1 MDTPP
6 VRRRP
11 RPTTAAAVAAA
22 LALLVAGCGSQEPS
36 PTGSSSGSQGSSP
49 GSSPGSSASGDA
61 AAGAGTA
68 TVGDCDAG
76 SAAVR
81 GARTLARVDLSGDG
95 TPVPVRVTGSSGR
108 CPDRVFV
115 PVGDGFAVA
124 PATPGE
130 PPVDAAQAVVVPG
143 VDGALLA
150 TRQSHPRGG
159 LQLRLYAEE
168 DGRLVELVRD
178 GGGATDQP
186 LLPFVA
192 LDAPTGGVSARCADG
207 AIVVTEAVAHEPA
220 GVVMAYDV
228 RRTTYAVR
236 DGEAVAGP
244 TEKTADNVLPAQLG
258 RRFPDLLGPDVL
270 EGCRG

>member
-1 MDTPP
+1 MDTPA

-11 RPTTAAAVAAA
+11 RPTTAAAATAV
-22 LALLVAGCGSQEPS
+22 LALLLAGCGSQEPS
-36 PTGSSSGSQGSSP
+36 PTGASGGSDAAQD
-49 GSSPGSSASGDA
+49 SSPGSSASQDA
-61 AAGAGTA
+61 AAAGSA
-68 TVGDCDAG
+68 TVGDCDAD

-81 GARTLARVDLSGDG
+81 EARTLARVDLSGDG
-95 TPVPVRVTGSSGR
+95 TRVPVRVTGSSGS

-130 PPVDAAQAVVVPG
+130 PPVDAAHAVVVPG
-143 VDGALLA
+143 VEGALLA

-159 LQLRLYAEE
+159 LQLRLYAEQ

-178 GGGATDQP
+178 GGAAQP

-192 LDAPTGGVSARCADG
+192 LDAPTGGVSARCTDG
-207 AIVVTEAVAHEPA
+207 SIVVTEAVAHEPA

-244 TEKTADNVLPAQLG
+244 TEETADNVLPAQLQQ
-258 RRFPDLLGPDVL
+258 RFPDLLGPDVL